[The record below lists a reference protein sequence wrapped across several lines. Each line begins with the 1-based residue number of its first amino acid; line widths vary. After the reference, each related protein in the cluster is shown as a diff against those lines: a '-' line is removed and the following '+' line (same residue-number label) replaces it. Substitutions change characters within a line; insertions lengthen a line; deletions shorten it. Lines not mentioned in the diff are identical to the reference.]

1 MLLSIRHTTT
11 YDYDRPVPF
20 ALQRLR
26 LIPRSGHGQTVR
38 AWRTEVTGGEK
49 QVRFADA
56 FQNEVEL
63 VKVAPKTTRIEIVS
77 EGEVET
83 EDTAG
88 VIGKHSG
95 FTPLW
100 LYQESTAAT
109 APGNGIRQLA
119 ARLRDE
125 SAGVDDIAL
134 LHALSQQIAGQV
146 PYTIGATDSSTTAE
160 MALSAGEGV
169 CQDHSHIMI
178 AAARH
183 LGYPA
188 RYVSGYLMMEGT
200 ERQDATHAWCE
211 VWTATLGWI
220 GFDVSNG
227 ISPDER
233 YVRVAVGRD
242 YADAAPVLG
251 LRQGTASERL
261 HVSLQ
266 VQQ

>member
-26 LIPRSGHGQTVR
+26 LIPRTGNGQTVH
-38 AWRTEVTGGEK
+38 AWQTQVLGGEK

-63 VKVAPKTTRIEIVS
+63 VKVAARTTRIEIVS
-77 EGEVET
+77 AGQVET
-83 EDTAG
+83 EDVGG
-88 VIGKHSG
+88 VIGKHTG
-95 FTPLW
+95 YAPLW
-100 LYQESTAAT
+100 LFQESTPAT

-119 ARLRDE
+119 VRLRE
-125 SAGVDDIAL
+125 ECSEVDDIAL
-134 LHALSQQIAGQV
+134 LHALSRKIAAQV
-146 PYTIGATDSSTTAE
+146 RYTVGATDSGTTAE
-160 MALSAGEGV
+160 VALSAGVGV

-178 AAARH
+178 AAVRY

-188 RYVSGYLMMEGT
+188 RYVSGYLHMDET
-200 ERQDATHAWCE
+200 DTQEATHAWCE
-211 VWTATLGWI
+211 IWTASLGWV

-227 ISPDER
+227 ISPDAR
-233 YVRVAVGRD
+233 YVRIAVGRD
-242 YADAAPVLG
+242 YSDCAPVLG
-251 LRQGTASERL
+251 LRHGDGSEAL